1 MRLSKIVVGGA
12 QIGNNYGVV
21 GKKLSKNEIIKI
33 FNFFQRKKWVHML
46 IPHLIMGTVKN
57 Y

>member
-33 FNFFQRKKWVHML
+33 LNFSRE
-46 IPHLIMGTVKN
+46 KN
-57 Y
+57 GYIR